1 MAYRRNEGAVIYIL
15 TSAQVRGDDY
25 RRALGAEHLRRVE
38 IMQTRKFFRDLGP
51 FKLWRPESFMQ
62 LADKATRRH
71 IPAHAVIA
79 RRGASCDTVAFVVQ
93 GELKL
98 EGAVAVGTQ
107 RKSVDLLRLGPG
119 SMLGDVEVAEG
130 LTHFLATAT
139 TTRRSMLLEV
149 PRSFFEAMLELNDGA
164 KQRENFERIVNARR
178 DVQAKAAL
186 DALVRSGAAKK
197 GGAPPPAYGRI
208 CDEFESAL
216 ETSVATALEASW
228 ARSPPK
234 AAAAV
239 KDALARRPARRDSGA
254 SRVGVVKG
262 LERASRTSTEQ
273 GSEIDEGAYRDALAV
288 TMSALRTD
296 SIRDARR
303 TAPRRRRGAA
313 PTTPADLIGKPS
325 IVDTP
330 DVHAAHRALT
340 ELSAITDRQ
349 RRALPSDTL
358 LRMTREI
365 LTPDMNAL
373 MKSKRRRRPG
383 DFT

>member
-51 FKLWRPESFMQ
+51 FKHWRPESFMQ

-71 IPAHAVIA
+71 IPAHAVVA

-93 GELKL
+93 GEIKL

-119 SMLGDVEVAEG
+119 SMLGDVEIAEG
-130 LTHFLATAT
+130 LTNFLATAT

-208 CDEFESAL
+208 CDEFETAL
-216 ETSVATALEASW
+216 ERRVANALEASW

-239 KDALARRPARRDSGA
+239 QDALARRPARRDSGA
-254 SRVGVVKG
+254 SRVGVVNCVEIKI
-262 LERASRTSTEQ
+262 LRRVRAESS
-273 GSEIDEGAYRDALAV
+273 
-288 TMSALRTD
+288 
-296 SIRDARR
+296 
-303 TAPRRRRGAA
+303 
-313 PTTPADLIGKPS
+313 
-325 IVDTP
+325 
-330 DVHAAHRALT
+330 
-340 ELSAITDRQ
+340 
-349 RRALPSDTL
+349 
-358 LRMTREI
+358 
-365 LTPDMNAL
+365 
-373 MKSKRRRRPG
+373 RRPPRHRRNACSMAW
-383 DFT
+383 

>member
-1 MAYRRNEGAVIYIL
+1 
-15 TSAQVRGDDY
+15 
-25 RRALGAEHLRRVE
+25 
-38 IMQTRKFFRDLGP
+38 
-51 FKLWRPESFMQ
+51 MQ

-98 EGAVAVGTQ
+98 EGAVAVGI
-107 RKSVDLLRLGPG
+107 RRERVDLLRLGPG
-119 SMLGDVEVAEG
+119 SMLGDVEIAEG
-130 LTHFLATAT
+130 LSNFLATAT

-186 DALVRSGAAKK
+186 DALVRSGAARK
-197 GGAPPPAYGRI
+197 GGAPPPSYGRI

-216 ETSVATALEASW
+216 ERRVASALEASW
-228 ARSPPK
+228 DRSPPE
-234 AAAAV
+234 ATAAV
-239 KDALARRPARRDSGA
+239 QDALARRPARRDSGA
-254 SRVGVVKG
+254 SRLGVVKG
-262 LERASRTSTEQ
+262 LERAARTSTEQ
-273 GSEIDEGAYRDALAV
+273 GSEAREIGDDGAYRDALAV

-303 TAPRRRRGAA
+303 TATLRRRVTA
-313 PTTPADLIGKPS
+313 PTPADLIGKPS

>member
-1 MAYRRNEGAVIYIL
+1 VSTKVYDPFI
-15 TSAQVRGDDY
+15 DY
-25 RRALGAEHLRRVE
+25 FTG
-38 IMQTRKFFRDLGP
+38 
-51 FKLWRPESFMQ
+51 
-62 LADKATRRH
+62 
-71 IPAHAVIA
+71 
-79 RRGASCDTVAFVVQ
+79 
-93 GELKL
+93 
-98 EGAVAVGTQ
+98 
-107 RKSVDLLRLGPG
+107 LGPG

-139 TTRRSMLLEV
+139 TTRRSVLLEV
-149 PRSFFEAMLELNDGA
+149 PRSFFETLLELNEDKTSA
-164 KQRENFERIVNARR
+164 FLHLVNSRR
-178 DVQAKAAL
+178 DVEAKAAL
-186 DALVRSGAAKK
+186 DSLVRSGAAKK
-197 GGAPPPAYGRI
+197 GGAAPPAHARI
-208 CDEFESAL
+208 CEDFEAAL
-216 ETSVATALEASW
+216 ERRVANALEASW
-228 ARSPPK
+228 ARSP
-234 AAAAV
+234 AETTAAV
-239 KDALARRPARRDSGA
+239 QDALARRPARRDSGA

-262 LERASRTSTEQ
+262 LERAAKTVRAPAIEVN
-273 GSEIDEGAYRDALAV
+273 DEGYRDALAV

>member
-1 MAYRRNEGAVIYIL
+1 ME
-15 TSAQVRGDDY
+15 
-25 RRALGAEHLRRVE
+25 LRV
-38 IMQTRKFFRDLGP
+38 
-51 FKLWRPESFMQ
+51 
-62 LADKATRRH
+62 
-71 IPAHAVIA
+71 
-79 RRGASCDTVAFVVQ
+79 AS
-93 GELKL
+93 
-98 EGAVAVGTQ
+98 
-107 RKSVDLLRLGPG
+107 
-119 SMLGDVEVAEG
+119 
-130 LTHFLATAT
+130 
-139 TTRRSMLLEV
+139 
-149 PRSFFEAMLELNDGA
+149 
-164 KQRENFERIVNARR
+164 
-178 DVQAKAAL
+178 
-186 DALVRSGAAKK
+186 
-197 GGAPPPAYGRI
+197 
-208 CDEFESAL
+208 
-216 ETSVATALEASW
+216 ALEASW
-228 ARSPPK
+228 SRSPPK

-239 KDALARRPARRDSGA
+239 KYALARRPARRDSGA

-262 LERASRTSTEQ
+262 LERAARTSTEQ
-273 GSEIDEGAYRDALAV
+273 GSETREIGDDEGAYRDALAV

-340 ELSAITDRQ
+340 ELSAITDRE

-358 LRMTREI
+358 LWMTREI